1 MPEVLC
7 EGHFWD
13 YFIMMQM
20 TDGGDFLSVE
30 CGLLKPVMDSQLSI
44 VTVTMQEGFSFF
56 EGINAD

>member
-56 EGINAD
+56 G